1 MTNPLTKRY
10 SPIAA
15 AAAAQIMVV
24 ELDAA
29 VREAALKLPIKE
41 AIRECGPAVA
51 EQVSAELL
59 RAVNRFRGK
68 PIASMDELEA
78 FTNRLTL
85 HPDDDELEPG
95 ERGEAYVIDGEQPL
109 LWVGPIKIERM
120 GQPGDESLRASRP
133 VYHFLPP
140 LVGEEPEDGGP
151 DVGPNGRGV

>member
-1 MTNPLTKRY
+1 MRNPLTKPY

-24 ELDAA
+24 ELDAV

-59 RAVNRFRGK
+59 RAVNRFRGA
-68 PIASMDELEA
+68 PLATSQELEA

-85 HPDDDELEPG
+85 HPDDDEVEPG
-95 ERGEAYVIDGEQPL
+95 QRGEAYVIDGEHPI
-109 LWVGPIKIERM
+109 LWVGPIKIERF
-120 GQPGDESLRASRP
+120 GDQGDEHLRASRA

-140 LVGEEPEDGGP
+140 LEGQAPEDGGP
-151 DVGPNGRGV
+151 DAPLVLTA